1 MENGLFNEIYYLL
14 IKVSIVIMQSKIN
27 NKLQFGQALNPL
39 KSVAKVSCVDNTSD
53 RKDIFTKID
62 ILKKLWDD
70 GSMDYD
76 LIRYLHGITKISR
89 QGKVYNAH
97 AQTVYASPNWSDLRT
112 FEFNMLLTANAA
124 TNINNMYLWMPM
136 QIKKKKTTNVA
147 TDIDNDLI
155 TVNNF
160 FAHFLKEIDIK
171 RYGDDVR
178 ILPTNNAVDVYR
190 YYDAMLKHIP
200 NDALKTFDEK
210 LLYSRKLIKL
220 SGNNDRRPNND
231 NDADN
236 RTDDSLTDRLDKFS
250 DLISKETIYKIPL
263 RFLVDIGLVNF
274 PIAFDTRFI
283 STLLQDLNKLFESNA
298 KVTQYQSLTQK

>member
-97 AQTVYASPNWSDLRT
+97 AQRVYASPNWSDLRT

-136 QIKKKKTTNVA
+136 QIKKKKQ
-147 TDIDNDLI
+147 
-155 TVNNF
+155 
-160 FAHFLKEIDIK
+160 
-171 RYGDDVR
+171 R
-178 ILPTNNAVDVYR
+178 
-190 YYDAMLKHIP
+190 M
-200 NDALKTFDEK
+200 
-210 LLYSRKLIKL
+210 
-220 SGNNDRRPNND
+220 
-231 NDADN
+231 
-236 RTDDSLTDRLDKFS
+236 
-250 DLISKETIYKIPL
+250 
-263 RFLVDIGLVNF
+263 
-274 PIAFDTRFI
+274 
-283 STLLQDLNKLFESNA
+283 
-298 KVTQYQSLTQK
+298 